1 MAIAINIPKLGMAM
15 LEATIV
21 EWTGKEGE
29 WVEKGAPVLVIETEK
44 ITWDVESPASG
55 FLHIVMKKGTKVEV
69 AQTVGLLA
77 LTQEEL
83 EKLQK
88 EGAPFAVAEEEAAL
102 GDEPR
107 PIADAPPQKKER
119 APASPAARRLAKELG
134 VDLATVS
141 RTGSSGRITEGDV
154 QKYLD
159 SAPRPPRITP
169 IAREMIRQMG
179 LDISQIMS
187 GEERGKITKK
197 DVEQALVQLREQE
210 KKASPVKT
218 IPFEGKRKSIA
229 EHMYGSMHNTAQA
242 TVFVEIDTTEMIR
255 FRELVLQANRK
266 NEGLKL
272 SLTDI
277 LILATSRG
285 LKQHPIMNATLIENQ
300 IVLNESV
307 NMGIAVDI
315 PDGLMVPVLHNA
327 DNKGLLQIAEE
338 SRKLAKKAREGS
350 LLPEEVFGGTFTISN
365 VSMFN
370 VDGATPILK
379 HPETGI
385 LVMGRVKEKPA
396 VWNGNIVI
404 RPLAFLSL
412 TFDHRVVDGG
422 PAIRFLETVAL
433 YLEHPT
439 LIMT

>member
-1 MAIAINIPKLGMAM
+1 
-15 LEATIV
+15 
-21 EWTGKEGE
+21 
-29 WVEKGAPVLVIETEK
+29 
-44 ITWDVESPASG
+44 
-55 FLHIVMKKGTKVEV
+55 
-69 AQTVGLLA
+69 LLA

-210 KKASPVKT
+210 KKTSPVKT